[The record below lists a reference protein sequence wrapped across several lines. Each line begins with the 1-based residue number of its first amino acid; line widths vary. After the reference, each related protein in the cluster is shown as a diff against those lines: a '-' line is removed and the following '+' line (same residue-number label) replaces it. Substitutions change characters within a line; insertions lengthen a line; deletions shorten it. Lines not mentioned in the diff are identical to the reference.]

1 MRKRG
6 GRYTTTFSPLG
17 RMRTDGCLG
26 SPGYGFWAAIASP
39 FSAEPT
45 PQEQTLAYPTNK
57 ERIMETTAGTDQ
69 ALTEKVLNAYSNI
82 ESPRL
87 KLIVSVRIK
96 HLRANA

>member
-1 MRKRG
+1 
-6 GRYTTTFSPLG
+6 
-17 RMRTDGCLG
+17 
-26 SPGYGFWAAIASP
+26 
-39 FSAEPT
+39 
-45 PQEQTLAYPTNK
+45 
-57 ERIMETTAGTDQ
+57 METTAGTDQ